1 MSGAL
6 FTRQQIPPVTAR
18 TAEGRI
24 IRAWDYKQKRNLVI
38 AFLHADCPR
47 CDGWLA
53 QLAARAADFSER
65 DAVVLAIYAETP
77 PRGADLLPSPF
88 IAAADAAGHSQSAFL
103 GREAF
108 GPAGLDHIGVFVA
121 DRYGELYAQWIAQ
134 DSEDLPAT
142 GEILSSLWQI
152 QVAC

>member
-47 CDGWLA
+47 CTDWLA

-65 DAVVLAIYAETP
+65 DAVVLVIYAETP
-77 PRGADLLPSPF
+77 PRTAELLPAPL
-88 IAAADAAGHSQSAFL
+88 IAAGDSAGHCQRAFL

-108 GPAGLDHIGVFVA
+108 SPAGLDRIGVFVA
-121 DRYGELYAQWIAQ
+121 DRYGELYAQWVAQ
-134 DSEDLPAT
+134 DAENLPAA
-142 GEILSSLWQI
+142 GEILISLWQI